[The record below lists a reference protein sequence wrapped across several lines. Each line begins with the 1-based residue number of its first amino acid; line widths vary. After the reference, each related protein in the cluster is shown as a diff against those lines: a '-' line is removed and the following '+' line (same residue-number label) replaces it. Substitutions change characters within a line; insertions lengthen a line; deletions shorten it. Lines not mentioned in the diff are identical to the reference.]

1 MEDLISIVMPSYNTD
16 KYIENSINSVI
27 NQTYTN
33 WELIIVDDCSSDN
46 TDEIIRGFDDIRIRY
61 VKNDRN
67 SGAAISRNRALRLA
81 QGRWIAFLDSDDLW
95 RPEKLEKQLQFM
107 KEHGYS
113 FTFTDYR
120 IKLNGRWLP
129 YINIGPSIITKRRL
143 YNYCYIST
151 ITVMYDRERVG
162 LIQIEDIR
170 KNNDYAM
177 WFQAIEKT
185 NFYRLPE
192 CLSFYVKHENSV
204 SSGSKIRLIKFHYIM
219 FHKAL
224 HKGKILSAIL
234 TVNNLFHGVIKKIKY
249 KREIKLEECEMPD

>member
-129 YINIGPSIITKRRL
+129 YINRPL
-143 YNYCYIST
+143 YN
-151 ITVMYDRERVG
+151 
-162 LIQIEDIR
+162 
-170 KNNDYAM
+170 N
-177 WFQAIEKT
+177 EK
-185 NFYRLPE
+185 
-192 CLSFYVKHENSV
+192 K
-204 SSGSKIRLIKFHYIM
+204 
-219 FHKAL
+219 
-224 HKGKILSAIL
+224 
-234 TVNNLFHGVIKKIKY
+234 VI
-249 KREIKLEECEMPD
+249 